1 MAKKKMDIRNN
12 TTVKSRSFMITMHIK
27 NFLNLGISEEEYK
40 DCEKLAEILM
50 ALWSQS
56 GKNRICAVVVALSAD
71 GTYHVHLACYSEN
84 STTINCVA
92 KIFGNAHVEI
102 QLAGKKKLLSYLLK
116 EGEFAEEGEKVLY
129 SIGLENLQDSDF
141 HRRTDLEEIKLMIE
155 AGCTPKQIFNKNCNY
170 RKFEKMVLSMYRDNR
185 LETAPLVKECH
196 HEYHFGDSGTG
207 KSFTYVRLVEAVGQE
222 NVYMCNDFQNGGM
235 DGYMEAGA
243 PEYLF
248 LDELK
253 PGADSLSY
261 RQLLNITDVYSSAQ
275 THARFHNAYNLW
287 NSVIIT
293 SIYPIEEL
301 WKELVPEERRK
312 TDTLQQLLRRFET
325 IVYHFKIDDN
335 FAEVSVKASDYKGL
349 GQMYELARQKEKM
362 YRETVVLAQE
372 AEVQNSNSDI
382 VIETEERQEPCKT
395 LEDFN

>member
-1 MAKKKMDIRNN
+1 
-12 TTVKSRSFMITMHIK
+12 MITMHIK

-40 DCEKLAEILM
+40 DCEKLAQILM

-56 GKNRICAVVVALSAD
+56 GKNRKCAIIVALSAD
-71 GTYHVHLACYSEN
+71 GTYHVHIACYSE
-84 STTINCVA
+84 SPTTINCVA

-116 EGEFAEEGEKVLY
+116 EDEFAEDGETVLY
-129 SIGLENLQDSDF
+129 SLGLENLQDSDF

-170 RKFEKMVLSMYRDNR
+170 RKFEKMVLSMYRDKR
-185 LETAPLVKECH
+185 LETAPLIKNMYNV
-196 HEYHFGDSGTG
+196 YRFGESGTG
-207 KSFTYVRLVEAVGQE
+207 KSFSYVRLAEEVGRE
-222 NVYMCNDFQNGGM
+222 NVYFCNDFQNGGM
-235 DGYMEAGA
+235 DGYMESGA

-253 PGADSLSY
+253 PGYDGLSY
-261 RQLLNITDVYSSAQ
+261 KQLLNITDKFSDAQ
-275 THARFHNAYNLW
+275 THTRYHNAYNLW
-287 NSVIIT
+287 HSVHIT

-349 GQMYELARQKEKM
+349 GQMYELARQKEQA
-362 YRETVVLAQE
+362 YRQQIALLEKSE
-372 AEVQNSNSDI
+372 AHTDNVEI
-382 VIETEERQEPCKT
+382 EERHEACKT